1 MIDNCNTAA
10 EIVGYN
16 DKLHLVTV
24 LSCIDL
30 KALSNVGMLI
40 LLHLSHSPI
49 VSKYLTIT
57 VENFLTFLA
66 IKATL
71 LWSEV
76 GGGPEEGREEGAL
89 AKP

>member
-1 MIDNCNTAA
+1 MH
-10 EIVGYN
+10 V
-16 DKLHLVTV
+16 VTV

-40 LLHLSHSPI
+40 LLHLSHSTM

-76 GGGPEEGREEGAL
+76 GGGPEGWRKL
-89 AKP
+89 WQSRK